1 MSLVEYTPPTGPTGN
16 HWVDLVAPAAELAK
30 SIAGTE
36 FVPSEMRG
44 KPAAVAACILYGS
57 EIGIGPMQALAKI
70 DIVKGR
76 PAPKAE
82 LARALALAAG
92 HEVWVEESTN
102 TRVTVAG
109 RRRNSEHVQK
119 VTWTLDDVKKA
130 GIVNQAYS
138 KYPRQMLLA
147 RASAELVRMMCPDAL
162 GGIGQFSEEVDD
174 GEPGPTMA
182 AASPTTPSTANTN
195 TRQRKPLAIP
205 AGPMESPLLPGEEEA
220 QERPQDAPGE
230 ANEPEGYAGGRPSAS
245 GITAAQM
252 TKLSILLNERGHVEK
267 SAVVAYVSGIVGR
280 HVESRKELSKTEA
293 AKVIDALEAEPVLA

>member
-36 FVPSEMRG
+36 FVPNEMRG

-130 GIVNQAYS
+130 GIVNQAYG

-174 GEPGPTMA
+174 GEPGNV
-182 AASPTTPSTANTN
+182 TAPVTATVEARGN
-195 TRQRKPLAIP
+195 TRQRRPLAI
-205 AGPMESPLLPGEEEA
+205 ASGPLESPPLPGEDEA
-220 QERPQDAPGE
+220 PTPPQDTPSAP
-230 ANEPEGYAGGRPSAS
+230 AEPAGYTGGRISAT
-245 GITAAQM
+245 GITDAQM
-252 TKLSILLNERGHVEK
+252 RKLQALLAQKGYRDRA
-267 SAVVAYVSGIVGR
+267 SAIDYVSTTIGR
-280 HVESRKELSKTEA
+280 TVASRNELSKAEGIST
-293 AKVIDALEAEPVLA
+293 IDALEQLPDVAA

>member
-36 FVPSEMRG
+36 FVPNEMRG

-182 AASPTTPSTANTN
+182 ATSPTPSTASTN

-205 AGPMESPLLPGEEEA
+205 AGPMESPLLPGEEGA
-220 QERPQDAPGE
+220 QERPQDAPSE
-230 ANEPEGYAGGRPSAS
+230 ANEPEGYAGGRPSSTRPTETRTKRMQALLAEH
-245 GITAAQM
+245 GYKDRAAA
-252 TKLSILLNERGHVEK
+252 IDRV
-267 SAVVAYVSGIVGR
+267 SAAIGR
-280 HVESRKELSKTEA
+280 RVESRNELDRADTE
-293 AKVIDALEAEPVLA
+293 KVIDALEAEPVPA